1 MFGDTSL
8 CQGVIIS
15 ETNKTV
21 TMLSVPPFGGPG
33 TGGQV
38 IADADGA
45 ERVVVTYDDAPGPWK
60 YTAEGRLVN
69 GSPMITELL
78 VSQRDPSAPVPITL
92 TGLRRVQLHP
102 ILDRVKRSLKTRWE
116 NRVSQLL
123 GDART
128 HVPKS
133 GRSWP
138 AEHYMQV
145 AWWYIE
151 AEADGRAARKAIAE
165 HWDVQPITASRWLRE
180 ARKRGYLAPYA
191 AGKNERSDE
200 DLWSRQRFAT
210 STVEMSVVRAFLD
223 RTVTGAVK
231 DSPETALATV
241 VDVLLTLGGEAISRA
256 TRIEN
261 AKEELG
267 VQAFLEYLFAFAE
280 QSETEV
286 VRASAKALVDA
297 LNDR

>member
-1 MFGDTSL
+1 
-8 CQGVIIS
+8 
-15 ETNKTV
+15 
-21 TMLSVPPFGGPG
+21 MLSVPPFGGPA
-33 TGGQV
+33 TGGRV
-38 IADADGA
+38 IVDADGT

-78 VSQRDPSAPVPITL
+78 VSQRDLSAPVAITQ
-92 TGLRRVQLHP
+92 TGLRRVQLRLV
-102 ILDRVKRSLKTRWE
+102 LDRVKRALKTE
-116 NRVSQLL
+116 CGDRVSQLL

-128 HVPKS
+128 YMPKS
-133 GRSWP
+133 GRSWH

-145 AWWYIE
+145 AWWYTE

-165 HWDVQPITASRWLRE
+165 HWGVSPVTASRWLRE
-180 ARKRGYLAPYA
+180 ARQRGYLAPYA

-223 RTVTGAVK
+223 RAVADAVK

-241 VDVLLTLGGEAISRA
+241 LDTLLALGGEAISRA
-256 TRIEN
+256 TRTAN
-261 AKEELG
+261 AKDELG
-267 VQAFLEYLFAFAE
+267 LQAFFDYLFALAE
-280 QSETEV
+280 QAEAGPL
-286 VRASAKALVDA
+286 RASAQALVDA
-297 LNDR
+297 LTADDPSEEQP